1 MRQLKITQQITQRAE
16 ESINRYFQEVSKY
29 TLLSVDEEVEL
40 AARIKNND
48 ESALE
53 KLVVTNLRFVIS
65 VAKQYQNNGLSFPD
79 LINEGNL
86 GLIKAAHKFDASRG
100 FKFISY
106 AVWWIRQSIIQAI
119 SEQTRTVR
127 LPLNRINSIKKIA
140 RSISALEQ
148 ELERTP
154 THHEIAMISEMTET
168 DVDMAV
174 AMGRS
179 VLSFDMPFASDSDS
193 DLTLLDLI
201 GSDGLPAPDSSLMT
215 DSIIYNLQR
224 AVQKLPEREGD
235 IITKSFGLNSS
246 QVHSLHDIAELY
258 EMSTERIR
266 QIRSSGLVK
275 LKRMLKDKLSE
286 I

>member
-1 MRQLKITQQITQRAE
+1 MRQLKITQQITQRSE

-29 TLLSVDEEVEL
+29 SLLSVEEEVEL

-65 VAKQYQNNGLSFPD
+65 VAKQYQNNGLSFSD

-86 GLIKAAHKFDASRG
+86 GLIKAARKFDASRG

-140 RSISALEQ
+140 RSTSTLEQ
-148 ELERTP
+148 ELERAP
-154 THHEIAMISEMTET
+154 TSQEIAALSEMSEYE
-168 DVDMAV
+168 VDMAV

-179 VLSFDMPFASDSDS
+179 VLSFDMPFGGDSDS
-193 DLTLLDLI
+193 DLTLLDLV
-201 GSDGLPAPDSSLMT
+201 GSDGLPAPDSSLMN
-215 DSIIYNLQR
+215 DSVIHNLQR

-235 IITKSFGLNSS
+235 IITKSFGLNYS
-246 QVHSLHDIAELY
+246 QVHSLHDIAEIY